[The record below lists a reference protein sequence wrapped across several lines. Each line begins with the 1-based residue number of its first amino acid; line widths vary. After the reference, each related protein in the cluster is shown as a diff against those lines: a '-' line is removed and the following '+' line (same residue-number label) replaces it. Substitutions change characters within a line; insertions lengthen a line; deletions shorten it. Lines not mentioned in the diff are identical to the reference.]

1 MYSRLIIAGREKSE
15 NAELRRPGEIRQRLG
30 YQHKGEKETESSM
43 AARNFYF
50 I

>member
-1 MYSRLIIAGREKSE
+1 LNNRENEK
-15 NAELRRPGEIRQRLG
+15 LRRPGEIRQRLG
-30 YQHKGEKETESSM
+30 YQDRGEKENESSM